1 MYTIHL
7 YVPRHNAAAVC
18 VWKIRFDWQG
28 NEVRSVHVYRISSIK
43 KTQVLFHI

>member
-1 MYTIHL
+1 MFLDTML
-7 YVPRHNAAAVC
+7 LLC